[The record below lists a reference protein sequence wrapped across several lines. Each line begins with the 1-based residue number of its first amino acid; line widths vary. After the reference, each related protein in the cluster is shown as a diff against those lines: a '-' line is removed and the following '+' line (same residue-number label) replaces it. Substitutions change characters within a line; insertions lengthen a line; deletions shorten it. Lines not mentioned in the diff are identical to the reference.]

1 MSEIVR
7 KIIEIDKEANEI
19 VLIANEKAEHI
30 VDEIDA
36 DEQKL
41 KEYIYSKSEKNINK
55 VKAHFK
61 ELVKE
66 ESLIIGQQK
75 AEDFEKI
82 SKAFSENSE
91 KWIDEIYQRITNN
104 QNSKNS

>member
-7 KIIEIDKEANEI
+7 KIIEIDKEANDI

-30 VDEIDA
+30 IDEIDA

-55 VKAHFK
+55 VKKHYN
-61 ELVKE
+61 ELVEE

-75 AEDFEKI
+75 TEDFEKI
-82 SKAFSENSE
+82 SKSFSENSE
-91 KWIDEIYQRITNN
+91 KWIDEIYQKIIDN
-104 QNSKNS
+104 